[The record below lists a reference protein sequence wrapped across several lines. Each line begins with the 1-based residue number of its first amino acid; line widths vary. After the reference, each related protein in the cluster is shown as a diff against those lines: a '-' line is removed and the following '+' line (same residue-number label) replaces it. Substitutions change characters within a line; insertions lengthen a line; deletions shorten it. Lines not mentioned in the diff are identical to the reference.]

1 MAGKRKA
8 IKVVT
13 KPKTASVEPLS
24 IDDMYIDNGKG
35 QKFWFKRLR
44 YRGVP
49 TLVKGGCNQGEF
61 KNPDE
66 LVFANRDGFI
76 REIYRL
82 KPTGSTLTHH
92 AHIAAGLVCY
102 LRYLDEF
109 EPQAL
114 PLANDNMERCIK
126 HFNNLKL
133 NGVTPSVSK
142 CVRDGLVYILKQ
154 LGRESDA
161 RNLPEVAFYE
171 ASGKQGALDIETE
184 LKPIGRILTKGY
196 RALVQHIKNDT
207 HPEIHP
213 FFDEALLNEM
223 NAKQGWKGRKV
234 GAQKR
239 AFKMAVLPSTTART
253 KNLFDDK
260 TLKRVALLNQT
271 SRCALQLFF
280 MLTGM
285 NDSVLKGM
293 KRSDVKFKTIGS
305 GHYVFDGI
313 KGRAGHKQVDNS
325 LGFSKYTKQLI
336 EDWLE
341 VSKAHF
347 VVAGID
353 DIDNQPLIP
362 YFNTNH
368 EVKDFNL
375 NGSNPS
381 VVNSLIGKLLACQIN
396 SSRFRKTKSDILMR
410 VTEDVYLVSQGLN
423 NTVNVVTR
431 SYSGGVEADHNRNL
445 SAMMETQAQIGRGE
459 SIAESIKNAKV
470 LHSDILSDY
479 DHKERLKR
487 HEIPTT
493 TIAPHGIRC
502 TGDSSKTEQIA
513 RKLKNLDIG
522 LVKNEKKCT
531 AFLECFDCESH
542 ALIASESDI
551 WLMLSFYEQVTE
563 MKEIPAQ
570 NSIPKEKLYEIEA
583 ILSRTLK
590 RFEQKAPEQYASAKE
605 KMEIS
610 PHPLFANLRGLVDTL
625 EVFNV

>member
-24 IDDMYIDNGKG
+24 IDDMYIENGKG
-35 QKFWFKRLR
+35 QKFWLKRLR
-44 YRGVP
+44 YRGIP
-49 TLVKGGCNQGEF
+49 KLVGGGYKRGEF

-76 REIYRL
+76 REVYRL
-82 KPTGSTLTHH
+82 KPTGSTPTHH
-92 AHIAAGLVCY
+92 KNISVGLVSY

-126 HFNNLKL
+126 YFNKLRL

-142 CVRDGLVYILKQ
+142 AVRNVLAYILKQ

-161 RNLPEVAFYE
+161 RNLPEVAAFE
-171 ASGKQGALDIETE
+171 ASGKQSALDIETE

-196 RALVQHIKNDT
+196 RALIQHIKNDT
-207 HPEIHP
+207 HPDIHP

-223 NAKQGWKGRKV
+223 NAKQGWVWKKLN
-234 GAQKR
+234 AQKR
-239 AFKMAVLPSTTART
+239 AFKMAVQPSLQASI

-260 TLKRVALLNQT
+260 TLNRVVLLNQT

-285 NDSVLKGM
+285 NDSALKGM

-362 YFNTNH
+362 YLNTNH
-368 EVKDFNL
+368 EVKDFTL
-375 NGSNPS
+375 AASNADA
-381 VVNSLIGKLLACQIN
+381 VNNLIGKLMACQIN

-513 RKLKNLDIG
+513 RKLKNLGVDFT
-522 LVKNEKKCT
+522 KDEKKCT

-570 NSIPKEKLYEIEA
+570 NSIPKKKLYEIEA
-583 ILSRTLK
+583 ILSRTLT
-590 RFEQKAPEQYASAKE
+590 RFEQKAPAQYASAKE

>member
-24 IDDMYIDNGKG
+24 IDDMCIDNGKG
-35 QKFWFKRLR
+35 QRFWLKRLR

-49 TLVKGGCNQGEF
+49 TLVRGGCNQGEF
-61 KNPDE
+61 KTPDE

-76 REIYRL
+76 REVYRL

-92 AHIAAGLVCY
+92 NHIAGGLVFY

-126 HFNNLKL
+126 HFNNLRL
-133 NGVTPSVSK
+133 NGVTPSLSTTIR
-142 CVRDGLVYILKQ
+142 CGLAYILKQ
-154 LGRESDA
+154 LDRESDA
-161 RNLPEVAFYE
+161 RNLPEVSGFE

-196 RALVQHIKNDT
+196 RALIQHIKNDT
-207 HPEIHP
+207 HPDIHP
-213 FFDEALLNEM
+213 FFDEALLNKM
-223 NAKQGWKGRKV
+223 IAKQGWTWRKLI
-234 GAQKR
+234 AQKV
-239 AFKMAVLPSTTART
+239 AFKKAVEPSIIART

-260 TLKRVALLNQT
+260 TLKRVVLLNQT

-293 KRSDVKFKTIGS
+293 KRSDVKFKAIGS
-305 GHYVFDGI
+305 GYYVFDGV
-313 KGRAGHKQVDNS
+313 KGRAGHKQIDNS
-325 LGFSKYTKQLI
+325 LGFSKYTKQLL

-347 VVAGID
+347 VVAGVD
-353 DIDNQPLIP
+353 DINHQPLIP
-362 YFNTNH
+362 YVNTNH

-375 NGSNPS
+375 NGSSPS
-381 VVNSLIGKLLACQIN
+381 YVNGLIGKLLACQIN

-423 NTVNVVTR
+423 NTLNVVTR
-431 SYSGGVEADHNRNL
+431 SYSGGVEADHNRDL

-479 DHKERLKR
+479 DHNERFKR

-502 TGDSSKTEQIA
+502 TGDSNKKDQIT
-513 RKLKNLDIG
+513 RKLKNLGID

-531 AFLECFDCESH
+531 AFLECFDCPYH
-542 ALIASESDI
+542 ILVASEQDI

-563 MKEIPAQ
+563 MKDIPAQ
-570 NSIPKEKLYEIEA
+570 NSIPKKKLYGIEA
-583 ILSRTLK
+583 ILSRTLT
-590 RFEQKAPEQYASAKE
+590 RFEQKAPAQFASAKE

-610 PHPLFANLRGLVDTL
+610 SHPLFANLRGLVDTL

>member
-13 KPKTASVEPLS
+13 KSKTASVEPLS
-24 IDDMYIDNGKG
+24 IDDMCIDNGNG
-35 QKFWFKRLR
+35 LKFCFKRLR

-49 TLVKGGCNQGEF
+49 NLVSAGNKLGEF
-61 KNPDE
+61 KKSDE
-66 LVFANRDGFI
+66 LVFANRDAFI

-82 KPTGSTLTHH
+82 KPTGSIQSHFS
-92 AHIAAGLVCY
+92 HIAGGIVGY
-102 LRYLDEF
+102 LKYLDEF

-126 HFNNLKL
+126 HFNNLML
-133 NGVTPSVSK
+133 NGIAPSRS
-142 CVRDGLVYILKQ
+142 RRARTGLVYTLKQ
-154 LGRESDA
+154 LGRELDA
-161 RNLPEVAFYE
+161 RNLPNTTACE
-171 ASGKQGALDIETE
+171 ANCKQSALDIETE

-196 RALVQHIKNDT
+196 RALIQHIKNDT
-207 HPEIHP
+207 HPDIHP
-213 FFDEALLNEM
+213 FFDEGLLNEM
-223 NAKQGWKGRKV
+223 NAKQGWV
-234 GAQKR
+234 WQKLYSQKL
-239 AFKMAVLPSTTART
+239 AFKHAVQPSQTAKI
-253 KNLFDDK
+253 KNFFDDK
-260 TLKRVALLNQT
+260 TLNRVVLLNQT

-285 NDSVLKGM
+285 NNSVLKGM
-293 KRSDVKFKTIGS
+293 KRSDVKFKSIGS

-313 KGRAGHKQVDNS
+313 KGRAGHKEIDNL

-341 VSKAHF
+341 VSKTHF
-347 VVAGID
+347 VVAGVD

-362 YFNTNH
+362 YINTSH

-375 NGSNPS
+375 HGSNAD
-381 VVNSLIGKLLACQIN
+381 VVNKLIGKLLPSRIN

-410 VTEDVYLVSQGLN
+410 ITEDVYLVSQGLN

-445 SAMMETQAQIGRGE
+445 SAMMDTQVQIGKGE
-459 SIAESIKNAKV
+459 SIAESIKNAKC

-479 DHKERLKR
+479 DHNERFKR
-487 HEIPTT
+487 HETPII

-502 TGDSSKTEQIA
+502 TGDSNKKDQIA
-513 RKLKNLDIG
+513 RKLKNLGID

-531 AFLECFDCESH
+531 AFLECFDCPYH
-542 ALIASESDI
+542 VLVASELDI
-551 WLMLSFYEQVTE
+551 WLMLSFYGQLTE
-563 MKEIPAQ
+563 MKDIPAQ
-570 NSIPKEKLYEIEA
+570 NSIPKKKLYEIEA
-583 ILSRTLK
+583 ILSRTLT

-605 KMEIS
+605 KMEVS
-610 PHPLFANLRGLVDTL
+610 PHPLFADLRGLVDTL

>member
-13 KPKTASVEPLS
+13 KHKTASVEPLS
-24 IDDMYIDNGKG
+24 IDDMYIDNGNG

-49 TLVKGGCNQGEF
+49 ILVRGGCNQGEF
-61 KNPDE
+61 KTPDE
-66 LVFANRDGFI
+66 LVFANRDEFI
-76 REIYRL
+76 REVYRL
-82 KPTGSTLTHH
+82 RPTGSTITHYT
-92 AHIAAGLVCY
+92 HIAGGLIFY

-126 HFNNLKL
+126 HFNNLRL
-133 NGVTPSVSK
+133 NGVTPSVST
-142 CVRDGLVYILKQ
+142 VIRRGLAYILKQ

-161 RNLPEVAFYE
+161 RNLPEVSHLE

-184 LKPIGRILTKGY
+184 LKPISRILTKGY
-196 RALVQHIKNDT
+196 RALIQHIKNDT
-207 HPEIHP
+207 HPDIHP

-223 NAKQGWKGRKV
+223 SAKQGWKGHKLS
-234 GAQKR
+234 AQKI
-239 AFKMAVLPSTTART
+239 AFKLAVRPSSTART

-260 TLKRVALLNQT
+260 TLNRVVLLNQA

-293 KRSDVKFKTIGS
+293 KRSDVKFKAIGS
-305 GHYVFDGI
+305 GYYVFDGV
-313 KGRAGHKQVDNS
+313 KGRAGHKQIDNS

-347 VVAGID
+347 VVAGVD
-353 DIDNQPLIP
+353 DINHQPLIP
-362 YFNTNH
+362 YLNTNH

-375 NGSNPS
+375 NGSIPS
-381 VVNSLIGKLLACQIN
+381 SVNGLIGKLLACQIN

-423 NTVNVVTR
+423 NTLNVVIR
-431 SYSGGVEADHNRNL
+431 SYSGGVEADHNRDL

-479 DHKERLKR
+479 DHNERFKR

-502 TGDSSKTEQIA
+502 TGDSNKKDQII
-513 RKLKNLDIG
+513 RKLKNLDID

-531 AFLECFDCESH
+531 AFLECFDCPYH
-542 ALIASESDI
+542 ILVASEQDI

-563 MKEIPAQ
+563 MKDIPAQ
-570 NSIPKEKLYEIEA
+570 NSIPKKKLYEIEA
-583 ILSRTLK
+583 ILSRTLT
-590 RFEQKAPEQYASAKE
+590 RFEQKAPAQYASAKE

-610 PHPLFANLRGLVDTL
+610 SHPLFANLRGLVDTL

>member
-13 KPKTASVEPLS
+13 KPRTASVEPLS
-24 IDDMYIDNGKG
+24 IDDMYIESNRG
-35 QKFWFKRLR
+35 QKIWFKRLR

-49 TLVKGGCNQGEF
+49 ILVRGGCNQGEF

-82 KPTGSTLTHH
+82 KPTGSTISHYN
-92 AHIAAGLVCY
+92 HIAIGLVYY

-126 HFNNLKL
+126 HFNNLRL
-133 NGVTPSVSK
+133 NGVTPSVSAAIQ
-142 CVRDGLVYILKQ
+142 RGLAYTLKQ

-161 RNLPEVAFYE
+161 RNLPEVANYE
-171 ASGKQGALDIETE
+171 ASGKQCALDIETE

-207 HPEIHP
+207 HPDIHP
-213 FFDEALLNEM
+213 FFDEALLNKM
-223 NAKQGWKGRKV
+223 NAKQGWVWRKLN
-234 GAQKR
+234 AHKR
-239 AFKMAVLPSTTART
+239 AFKLAVQPSGIARA

-293 KRSDVKFKTIGS
+293 KRSDVKFKAIGS

-362 YFNTNH
+362 YLNTNH

-381 VVNSLIGKLLACQIN
+381 AVNRLIGKLMACQIN

-502 TGDSSKTEQIA
+502 AGDSSKTEQIA
-513 RKLKNLDIG
+513 RKLKNLDID

-531 AFLECFDCESH
+531 AFLECFDCKH
-542 ALIASESDI
+542 HILVASESDI
-551 WLMLSFYEQVTE
+551 WLMLSFYEQVTG

-570 NSIPKEKLYEIEA
+570 NSIPKEKLYKVEA
-583 ILSRTLK
+583 ILSHTLT

-610 PHPLFANLRGLVDTL
+610 PHPLFADLRGLVDTL

>member
-13 KPKTASVEPLS
+13 KPRTASVEPLS
-24 IDDMYIDNGKG
+24 IDDMYIENSRG
-35 QKFWFKRLR
+35 QKFCFKRLR

-49 TLVKGGCNQGEF
+49 ILARGGCNLGEF

-76 REIYRL
+76 REVYRL

-92 AHIAAGLVCY
+92 ANIADGLVYY
-102 LRYLDEF
+102 LKYLDEF

-126 HFNNLKL
+126 HFNNLRL
-133 NGVTPSVSK
+133 NGVTPSVSITI
-142 CVRDGLVYILKQ
+142 RRGLAYILKQ

-161 RNLPEVAFYE
+161 RNLPEVASYE

-196 RALVQHIKNDT
+196 RALIQHIKNDT
-207 HPEIHP
+207 HPDIHP

-223 NAKQGWKGRKV
+223 NAKQGWKGRTV
-234 GAQKR
+234 GAHKR
-239 AFKMAVLPSTTART
+239 AFKMVVLPSAIAKT

-260 TLKRVALLNQT
+260 TLNRVVLLNQT

-293 KRSDVKFKTIGS
+293 KRSDVKFKAIGS

-313 KGRAGHKQVDNS
+313 KGRAGYKQVDNS
-325 LGFSKYTKQLI
+325 LGFSKYTKQLM
-336 EDWLE
+336 EGWLE

-362 YFNTNH
+362 YLNTNH

-381 VVNSLIGKLLACQIN
+381 AVNNLIGKLLACQIN

-431 SYSGGVEADHNRNL
+431 SYSGGVEADHNRQL
-445 SAMMETQAQIGRGE
+445 SAMMETQVQIGKGE

-502 TGDSSKTEQIA
+502 TGDSNKTDQIA
-513 RKLKNLDIG
+513 RKLKNLGVDFTRG
-522 LVKNEKKCT
+522 EKKCT

-570 NSIPKEKLYEIEA
+570 NSIPKEKLYEVEV
-583 ILSRTLK
+583 ILSCTLT

>member
-13 KPKTASVEPLS
+13 KPRTASVEPLS
-24 IDDMYIDNGKG
+24 IDDMYIENGNGK
-35 QKFWFKRLR
+35 KFWFKRLR

-49 TLVKGGCNQGEF
+49 ILVRSGCNQGEF

-76 REIYRL
+76 REVYRL
-82 KPTGSTLTHH
+82 KPTGSTLTHYQN
-92 AHIAAGLVCY
+92 IAAALVSY

-126 HFNNLKL
+126 HFNNLRL
-133 NGVTPSVSK
+133 NGVTPSVSSAI
-142 CVRDGLVYILKQ
+142 RRGLASILKQ

-161 RNLPEVAFYE
+161 RNLPEVGGFE

-196 RALVQHIKNDT
+196 RALIQHIKNDT
-207 HPEIHP
+207 HPDIHP
-213 FFDEALLNEM
+213 FFDEALLNKM
-223 NAKQGWKGRKV
+223 NAKQGWVWRKLN
-234 GAQKR
+234 AQKI
-239 AFKMAVLPSTTART
+239 AFKRAVLPSVLAKT

-260 TLKRVALLNQT
+260 TLNRVVLLNQT

-293 KRSDVKFKTIGS
+293 KRSDVKFKAIGS

-362 YFNTNH
+362 YLNTNH
-368 EVKDFNL
+368 EVKDFTL
-375 NGSNPS
+375 AASNADA
-381 VVNSLIGKLLACQIN
+381 VNNLIGKLMACQIN

-502 TGDSSKTEQIA
+502 TGDSNKTEQIA
-513 RKLKNLDIG
+513 RKLKNLGVDFTRG
-522 LVKNEKKCT
+522 EKKCT

-570 NSIPKEKLYEIEA
+570 NSIPKEKLYEVEA
-583 ILSRTLK
+583 ILSRTLT